1 MRPCVG
7 EDAARWH
14 RGSGCVHG
22 HEDPVEPT
30 SSKIASVAWSFR
42 AWLYRGNDVARGFS
56 STTQVGNDLF
66 GLLLGHGLVVPGALY
81 SGPR

>member
-1 MRPCVG
+1 MQSDG
-7 EDAARWH
+7 TEGADA
-14 RGSGCVHG
+14 HG
-22 HEDPVEPT
+22 HEDPIEPM